1 MRGRGAEYDR
11 QTMPALLRRRGLAT
25 FTLLVVVTEVT
36 GRSLTARVDRAL
48 HVAPLA
54 NSGAAYYPFLLVAV
68 KVVTA
73 LALAGLLARAIR
85 ARATADAGEQL
96 LHAVGQR
103 HDRRAPRLRA
113 TLSPRVWL
121 ASFAATSTIYLLQ
134 ADIEG
139 VAAGRWPLFSPWL
152 HTYALPV
159 FAALSVLGA
168 FAWRFA
174 RWLYDVEDFA
184 HRALQRV
191 RRILT
196 AAAPPR
202 PRYARPGDDT
212 APRRRFGLAFES
224 RPPPLAA

>member
-1 MRGRGAEYDR
+1 
-11 QTMPALLRRRGLAT
+11 MPALVRRRGFAT
-25 FTLLVVVTEVT
+25 FALLVVVAEVT
-36 GRSLTARVDRAL
+36 GRSFTTRVDRAW

-54 NSGAAYYPFLLVAV
+54 NSSAAYYPFLLAAV

-73 LALAGLLARAIR
+73 LALAALLSRAIR
-85 ARATADAGEQL
+85 ARAAAGAGERFL
-96 LHAVGQR
+96 SAVGQR
-103 HDRRAPRLRA
+103 LDRQAPRLR
-113 TLSPRVWL
+113 TKLSPRIWL
-121 ASFAATSTIYLLQ
+121 ASFAATSIVYLLQ
-134 ADIEG
+134 TDAEG
-139 VAAGRWPLFSPWL
+139 AAAGRWPLFSPWL

-159 FAALSVLGA
+159 FALLSVLVA

-184 HRALQRV
+184 DHTLERV

-196 AAAPPR
+196 AAASPR
-202 PRYARPGDDT
+202 SRYARPGDDT

>member
-1 MRGRGAEYDR
+1 
-11 QTMPALLRRRGLAT
+11 MPSLLRRRGIAT
-25 FTLLVVVTEVT
+25 FALLVVVTEVT
-36 GRSLTARVDRAL
+36 GRSLTTRLDRAL

-54 NSGAAYYPFLLVAV
+54 NSHAAYYPVLLVAV
-68 KVVTA
+68 KVVAA
-73 LALAGLLARAIR
+73 LALAALLARAIR
-85 ARATADAGEQL
+85 ARATADAGGRL

-103 HDRRAPRLRA
+103 HDSRGPRLRA
-113 TLSPRVWL
+113 RLAPRIWL
-121 ASFAATSTIYLLQ
+121 ASFAATSFVYLVQ

-139 VAAGRWPLFSPWL
+139 AAAGRWPLFSPLL

-159 FAALSVLGA
+159 FAALSVLVA

-184 HRALQRV
+184 HRTLARV

-202 PRYARPGDDT
+202 PRYARAGGDA

-224 RPPPLAA
+224 RPPPLPV

>member
-1 MRGRGAEYDR
+1 MS
-11 QTMPALLRRRGLAT
+11 ALLRRRGLAT
-25 FTLLVVVTEVT
+25 FGLLVVVTEVT
-36 GRSLTARVDRAL
+36 GRSITARIDRAL

-54 NSGAAYYPFLLVAV
+54 NSDAAYYPFLLVAV

-73 LALAGLLARAIR
+73 FALAALLARAIR
-85 ARATADAGEQL
+85 ARATADAGGRL
-96 LHAVGQR
+96 LQAVGQR
-103 HDRRAPRLRA
+103 DGGRAPRLRA
-113 TLSPRVWL
+113 RLSPRIWL
-121 ASFAATSTIYLLQ
+121 GSFVATSIVYLLQ

-139 VAAGRWPLFSPWL
+139 AAAGRWPLLSPWL

-184 HRALQRV
+184 DRTLERV

-196 AAAPPR
+196 AATKPR
-202 PRYARPGDDT
+202 PSYARPGDDA

-224 RPPPLAA
+224 RPPPLTA